1 MCGIAGYINLN
12 EYENSINE
20 MLQCL
25 SHRGPDDLSILK
37 IDNFIGGM
45 VRLSINDLEKG
56 AQPLYNSDKSVVLF
70 YNGEIYNSPQLR
82 KKLESKGYIFRTRS
96 DGEVI
101 CHLYDEYGHNLFSKL
116 DGMFAIALYDT
127 NSKKLYLARDY
138 PGEKPLYYCNLGNG
152 RVIFASE
159 LKSIIRHSKT
169 PKNLDYQ
176 SIWDFPTFLFI
187 PDPNTIFKNV
197 KSLERGNIIEIDSEN
212 LKFTNFIP
220 EIINKQSSINK
231 NNLISST
238 KEVVTQAVESRLLS
252 DVPIGSFLSGGLDSS
267 IVSYLAS
274 RTLGNIDTFSI
285 GFDDIND
292 PYHGKADESEQA
304 KLFAKELNSNH
315 HSIKINSKDFK
326 NDLRDFCKFGDQP
339 FAVSSGLGVL
349 RIAKEAKRENIKVLL
364 SGDCADECFGG
375 YSWYEHLNKIS
386 YVSGIRDEENPIS
399 FQNFGLSL
407 DKRLST
413 LETYNSHL
421 RAWAWH
427 YYAHEKEKSNLFTDD
442 LFSDTESSIRH
453 FIRFNNI
460 EEWTPEEYIKQ
471 DRNFYM
477 PFEMLTKVDRMTM
490 AYSVEGRVP
499 FASPSVLAHSDQL
512 VFDDMVRGKTLK
524 WVLRQ
529 AFKDEIPT
537 SIIDRPK
544 HGFNIPIDFWLK
556 GEWWDLVEE
565 SFSSFSYL
573 RKYNFINQNSLS
585 TAKKMLFDKKRLNG
599 HTIFCFIMLNMWLE
613 ENL

>member
-1 MCGIAGYINLN
+1 M
-12 EYENSINE
+12 
-20 MLQCL
+20 
-25 SHRGPDDLSILK
+25 
-37 IDNFIGGM
+37 
-45 VRLSINDLEKG
+45 
-56 AQPLYNSDKSVVLF
+56 
-70 YNGEIYNSPQLR
+70 
-82 KKLESKGYIFRTRS
+82 
-96 DGEVI
+96 
-101 CHLYDEYGHNLFSKL
+101 
-116 DGMFAIALYDT
+116 
-127 NSKKLYLARDY
+127 
-138 PGEKPLYYCNLGNG
+138 
-152 RVIFASE
+152 
-159 LKSIIRHSKT
+159 
-169 PKNLDYQ
+169 
-176 SIWDFPTFLFI
+176 
-187 PDPNTIFKNV
+187 

-212 LKFTNFIP
+212 LKFIKFIP

-349 RIAKEAKRENIKVLL
+349 RIAKEAKRNNIKVLL

-386 YVSGIRDEENPIS
+386 YVSGIQDEENPIS

-413 LETYNSHL
+413 LERYNSHL

-427 YYAHEKEKSNLFTDD
+427 YYAHEKEKSNLFNDD

-453 FIRFNNI
+453 FSRFNNI
-460 EEWTPEEYIKQ
+460 EEWTPEEYIKH

-512 VFDDMVRGKTLK
+512 VFEDMVRGKTLK

-529 AFKDEIPT
+529 AFKDMIPI

-556 GEWWDLVEE
+556 GEWSDLVED
-565 SFSSFSYL
+565 SFSSFSHL
-573 RKYNFINQNSLS
+573 KKHNFINQNSLS

>member
-12 EYENSINE
+12 ECENSINE

-197 KSLERGNIIEIDSEN
+197 KSLERGNIIETLLRPRRVITVSEQKEIFQLECMSSLGRWDEHRKRQITIDSQGASN
-212 LKFTNFIP
+212 P
-220 EIINKQSSINK
+220 
-231 NNLISST
+231 
-238 KEVVTQAVESRLLS
+238 VVAILCRSA
-252 DVPIGSFLSGGLDSS
+252 SG
-267 IVSYLAS
+267 
-274 RTLGNIDTFSI
+274 
-285 GFDDIND
+285 
-292 PYHGKADESEQA
+292 
-304 KLFAKELNSNH
+304 
-315 HSIKINSKDFK
+315 
-326 NDLRDFCKFGDQP
+326 
-339 FAVSSGLGVL
+339 
-349 RIAKEAKRENIKVLL
+349 
-364 SGDCADECFGG
+364 
-375 YSWYEHLNKIS
+375 
-386 YVSGIRDEENPIS
+386 
-399 FQNFGLSL
+399 
-407 DKRLST
+407 
-413 LETYNSHL
+413 
-421 RAWAWH
+421 
-427 YYAHEKEKSNLFTDD
+427 
-442 LFSDTESSIRH
+442 
-453 FIRFNNI
+453 
-460 EEWTPEEYIKQ
+460 
-471 DRNFYM
+471 
-477 PFEMLTKVDRMTM
+477 
-490 AYSVEGRVP
+490 
-499 FASPSVLAHSDQL
+499 
-512 VFDDMVRGKTLK
+512 
-524 WVLRQ
+524 
-529 AFKDEIPT
+529 
-537 SIIDRPK
+537 
-544 HGFNIPIDFWLK
+544 
-556 GEWWDLVEE
+556 
-565 SFSSFSYL
+565 
-573 RKYNFINQNSLS
+573 
-585 TAKKMLFDKKRLNG
+585 
-599 HTIFCFIMLNMWLE
+599 
-613 ENL
+613 

>member
-12 EYENSINE
+12 ECENSINE

-529 AFKDEIPT
+529 AFKDVIPT